1 MSYYIGK
8 QSANFLLGEVVIYRV
23 VKRLSDFKPEDGQ
36 LYRVF
41 KSKKEKDESP
51 FVPVYMGM
59 NGKLKKQPS
68 DWMIR
73 F

>member
-68 DWMIR
+68 NWMIR